1 MPVKPI
7 NTDDYNRRVPGG
19 VYEAIVV
26 AAKRARQIHNDVK
39 IELNQHLETL
49 AQLTQ
54 TVESEDETDISAN
67 PDQLKISLEFEK
79 RPKATEIAMTELTT
93 GHLEW
98 RKREEEKPVVEEKA
112 AEEEE
117 ETPDAA

>member
-7 NTDDYNRRVPGG
+7 DTEDLMKKTNVG
-19 VYEAIVV
+19 VYEAIII

-54 TVESEDETDISAN
+54 TVETEDEMDVSAN

-79 RPKATEIAMTELTT
+79 RPKPTELAVQEFSE
-93 GHLEW
+93 GRLEW
-98 RKREEEKPVVEEKA
+98 RRREEEKPEPEQPS
-112 AEEEE
+112 EEEE
-117 ETPDAA
+117 PESAA

>member
-1 MPVKPI
+1 VPIKPI
-7 NTDDYNRRVPGG
+7 DTEDFNKRVEGG
-19 VYEAIVV
+19 VYEAIII

-54 TVESEDETDISAN
+54 TVETEDEMDVSAN

-79 RPKATEIAMTELTT
+79 RSKPTELATQELNE
-93 GHLEW
+93 GRLEW
-98 RKREEEKPVVEEKA
+98 RKREIEKPEETK

-117 ETPDAA
+117 PDTAA

>member
-1 MPVKPI
+1 VPIKP
-7 NTDDYNRRVPGG
+7 TDIEEFNRRVEGG
-19 VYEAIVV
+19 VYEAIVI

-54 TVESEDETDISAN
+54 TVETEDEMDISAN

-79 RPKATEIAMTELTT
+79 RPKVTELATKELNE
-93 GHLEW
+93 GRLEW
-98 RKREEEKPVVEEKA
+98 RRREVEKPPEPA
-112 AEEEE
+112 SEEEE
-117 ETPDAA
+117 PESAA

>member
-1 MPVKPI
+1 MKKTNV
-7 NTDDYNRRVPGG
+7 G
-19 VYEAIVV
+19 VYEAIII

-54 TVESEDETDISAN
+54 TVETEDEMDVSAN

-79 RPKATEIAMTELTT
+79 RPKATELEMNELNE
-93 GHLEW
+93 GRLEW
-98 RKREEEKPVVEEKA
+98 RRREEEKPPEPT
-112 AEEEE
+112 EEEE
-117 ETPDAA
+117 PESAA